1 MRAERGE
8 KSRGKNRK
16 RYDRGGKKSLH
27 KSFRSGVRWPSSSY
41 RSWNWVRPV
50 FPGDL
55 FPTKIATC
63 ASIVFF
69 NPPPPLPLFFSFL
82 YFKGEEFPFSD
93 VNSIFRASNS
103 KIKKVVKD
111 FYEVGRNSFPL
122 KIEKLR
128 LTKRKSVEAC
138 LTSLLHAKNYFYNT
152 LPLHPVSIKHIPP
165 FYRFFGV
172 DTLTKMRNLS
182 KKKIKGE
189 NIGIKNWKK
198 SQRL

>member
-1 MRAERGE
+1 MGKKLE
-8 KSRGKNRK
+8 KNRK

-69 NPPPPLPLFFSFL
+69 NPPPLPLFFSFL
-82 YFKGEEFPFSD
+82 YFKGEAFPFSD

-111 FYEVGRNSFPL
+111 CYEVRRNPFAL
-122 KIEKLR
+122 KIVKLR
-128 LTKRKSVEAC
+128 QKKKKRKKEKRW
-138 LTSLLHAKNYFYNT
+138 SLLNLTFVREKRIIFVT
-152 LPLHPVSIKHIPP
+152 LPLHRVSHKTHLSFLSI
-165 FYRFFGV
+165 FWCRYV
-172 DTLTKMRNLS
+172 DQIATHLTR
-182 KKKIKGE
+182 KKK
-189 NIGIKNWKK
+189 KK
-198 SQRL
+198 EKTF

>member
-1 MRAERGE
+1 M
-8 KSRGKNRK
+8 
-16 RYDRGGKKSLH
+16 
-27 KSFRSGVRWPSSSY
+27 
-41 RSWNWVRPV
+41 
-50 FPGDL
+50 
-55 FPTKIATC
+55 
-63 ASIVFF
+63 
-69 NPPPPLPLFFSFL
+69 
-82 YFKGEEFPFSD
+82 
-93 VNSIFRASNS
+93 
-103 KIKKVVKD
+103 KD

-182 KKKIKGE
+182 KKKKGE